1 MFSKIK
7 LIAFALLAAFCGFF
21 YFQSAYRGAKI
32 DRLQAEKNELQQN
45 LKGCKNEMES
55 YIKASERA
63 NCAIGEIRTIVK
75 TVKSPCDCYNSS
87 IEHNIIDR
95 VRGK

>member
-1 MFSKIK
+1 MFGKIK
-7 LIAFALLAAFCGFF
+7 LIIFVIMAALCGFF
-21 YFQSAYRGAKI
+21 YFLVEYRGAKI

>member
-1 MFSKIK
+1 MFGKIK
-7 LIAFALLAAFCGFF
+7 LIIFVVMAALCGFF
-21 YFQSAYRGAKI
+21 YFLSGYRGAKI
-32 DRLQAEKNELQQN
+32 YRLQAEKNELQQN

>member
-1 MFSKIK
+1 MFGKIK
-7 LIAFALLAAFCGFF
+7 LIIFVIMAALCGFF
-21 YFQSAYRGAKI
+21 YFLAGYRGTKI

-75 TVKSPCDCYNSS
+75 NVKSPCDCYNSS

>member
-1 MFSKIK
+1 MFAKIN
-7 LIAFALLAAFCGFF
+7 LFAFALLAAFCGFF

-32 DRLQAEKNELQQN
+32 DRLQAEKTSINEQ
-45 LKGCKNEMES
+45 LKRCKNEMES
-55 YIKASERA
+55 YIKSNERA
-63 NCAIGEIRTIVK
+63 DKEICEIRTIVK

-87 IEHNIIDR
+87 VDPAIIDR

>member
-1 MFSKIK
+1 MFGKIK
-7 LIAFALLAAFCGFF
+7 LIIFVIMAALCGFF
-21 YFQSAYRGAKI
+21 YFLAGYRGTKI
-32 DRLQAEKNELQQN
+32 YRLQAEKNELQQN

>member
-1 MFSKIK
+1 MFGKIK
-7 LIAFALLAAFCGFF
+7 LIIFVVMAALCGFF
-21 YFQSAYRGAKI
+21 YFLAGYRGAKI

>member
-1 MFSKIK
+1 MFAKIK
-7 LIAFALLAAFCGFF
+7 LIVFAFLAAFCGFF

-32 DRLQAEKNELQQN
+32 DRLQAEKNSINEQLTR
-45 LKGCKNEMES
+45 CKNEMES
-55 YIKASERA
+55 YIKADERA
-63 NCAIGEIRTIVK
+63 DKTICEIRTVVK

-87 IEHNIIDR
+87 VDPAIIDR